1 MRKCRLPTKPLRFPA
16 NLHQGPSRVL
26 WLQVRP
32 NSLLLKSGL
41 KRRLGPKR
49 KNRKLP
55 VEVLYVPLI
64 CSELS
69 NQAFLMAIFKPF
81 KAFRPQSSIAQAVA
95 SKPYDVL
102 DSREATAEAEGN
114 PHSFL
119 RVIKPEIELS
129 PDTDPYSDE
138 VYEKGREN
146 FLKFCKDGVFTK
158 TPRLLLS
165 LPSDHE
171 W

>member
-1 MRKCRLPTKPLRFPA
+1 MLILSRKVDQGITIGDEIEISITKIEGDSVKIGISAPVRFPFSVGKFLRKCRHPTKLLRFPA
-16 NLHQGPSRVL
+16 NLHQAPSRVP

-41 KRRLGPKR
+41 KRRLRPKR

-55 VEVLYVPLI
+55 AEVLYVPLI

-69 NQAFLMAIFKPF
+69 NQAFFMAIFKPF

-95 SKPYDVL
+95 SKPYDAL

-114 PHSFL
+114 PHSF
-119 RVIKPEIELS
+119 S
-129 PDTDPYSDE
+129 
-138 VYEKGREN
+138 G
-146 FLKFCKDGVFTK
+146 
-158 TPRLLLS
+158 
-165 LPSDHE
+165 
-171 W
+171 